1 MSTQQISLA
10 LEERTTV
17 RKRLPSIRKNG
28 MVPAIIHNHGKDS
41 IPVAGDTVAVTK
53 MYQAAGKSQPIY
65 LTLGG
70 KKHLVLVKH
79 VDYGPVKHDIRH
91 VVFQSIRQN
100 EEVDAEVP
108 LVFKEDAEIPA
119 EKKSLIVLKQ
129 VDTVQVKALPKHLP
143 EQLVI
148 DPSVLSEVGDHL
160 RVSDINLPDEV
171 TLLSDPEQQVAIVEM
186 PKDQIAEADA
196 AAESLAEDAGAPA
209 PDDEPNDDETAVQPD
224 TH

>member
-10 LEERTTV
+10 IQERTTV
-17 RKRLPSIRKNG
+17 RKRLPTMRKNG
-28 MVPAIIHNHGKDS
+28 LTPAIIHNHGKDS
-41 IPVAGDTVAVTK
+41 TPVFGDTVAVTK
-53 MYQAAGKSQPIY
+53 MYRAAGKNQPVY

-79 VDYGPVKHDIRH
+79 VDYGPIKHDIRH

-108 LVFKEDAEIPA
+108 LLFTEDTDIPA

-129 VDTVQVKALPKHLP
+129 VDTIQVKALPKHLP

-148 DPSVLSEVGDHL
+148 DPSSLSDVGDHL
-160 RVSDINLPDEV
+160 RVSDIDLPDNV

-196 AAESLAEDAGAPA
+196 AAEALAEDAGAPTV
-209 PDDEPNDDETAVQPD
+209 DEPAGDETAVQPD